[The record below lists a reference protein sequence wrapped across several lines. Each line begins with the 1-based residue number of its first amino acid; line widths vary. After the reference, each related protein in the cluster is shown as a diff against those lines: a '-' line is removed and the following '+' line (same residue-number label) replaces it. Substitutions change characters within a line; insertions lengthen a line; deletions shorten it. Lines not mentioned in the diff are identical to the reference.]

1 MQKYSFNTYLYRWDP
16 DPNGDCY
23 RVSEVDAAMNEKDD
37 RITELESALRLYLAV
52 APDDP
57 VLITTAEKQI
67 AALTAAMKEKDGLLW
82 ATEEANKDMR
92 AEIAALQLYKDAT
105 LGKESERERQ
115 IITLKAEIA
124 EIGGKLRGEQIRNRD
139 IGEQMDTLTADNEQ
153 LKKEAVELHDK
164 YGKLWDENSVL
175 RKQNSAMNASLVEL
189 RPENERL
196 REALKR
202 LMRAYVLLFE
212 NGRERI
218 IFLGGTCDSVEYME
232 SNDPELRVAQDAL
245 KEPEVKV

>member
-1 MQKYSFNTYLYRWDP
+1 MK
-16 DPNGDCY
+16 
-23 RVSEVDAAMNEKDD
+23 EKDD
-37 RITELESALRLYLAV
+37 RIAELESALRLNLAV

-124 EIGGKLRGEQIRNRD
+124 EITGKLRGEQIRNHD
-139 IGEQMDTLTADNEQ
+139 IGEQMDTLTADNSRQAE
-153 LKKEAVELHDK
+153 EIA
-164 YGKLWDENSVL
+164 
-175 RKQNSAMNASLVEL
+175 
-189 RPENERL
+189 
-196 REALKR
+196 ALKTE
-202 LMRAYVLLFE
+202 LKTPCYCC
-212 NGRERI
+212 RES
-218 IFLGGTCDSVEYME
+218 GC
-232 SNDPELRVAQDAL
+232 QDGCRCKQDDL
-245 KEPEVKV
+245 KEPEVEGLKPIILLNILSTEIWFTGHTKEEST